1 MIHLDTHALIWYLG
15 ATARV
20 GRGARTRIERALTRD
35 ELSVSGVVFWE
46 LALLV
51 DRGRLAFDGSVDQF
65 RWRVLETG
73 IKEAPVDGQI
83 AIRAARMV
91 GSLVDP
97 ADCLIAAT
105 AAAGEASLATSD
117 TRILESGLVNVL
129 DIRR

>member
-20 GRGARTRIERALTRD
+20 GRRARTRIERALTRD

-46 LALLV
+46 VALLA
-51 DRGRLAFDGSVDQF
+51 DRGRMTIDGSVDQF
-65 RWRVLETG
+65 RWRVLELG

-105 AAAGEASLATSD
+105 AAAGEASLATGD